1 MANSFEELR
10 QRLDKKEREMMQNA
24 DSFMERNI
32 LEIDSY
38 VRLINGRNV
47 NLNSTIELIKTTIKT
62 SDEVQLMNFYS

>member
-1 MANSFEELR
+1 
-10 QRLDKKEREMMQNA
+10 MQNA
-24 DSFMERNI
+24 DSFMDRNI

-47 NLNSTIELIKTTIKT
+47 NLNSAIELITTTIKT